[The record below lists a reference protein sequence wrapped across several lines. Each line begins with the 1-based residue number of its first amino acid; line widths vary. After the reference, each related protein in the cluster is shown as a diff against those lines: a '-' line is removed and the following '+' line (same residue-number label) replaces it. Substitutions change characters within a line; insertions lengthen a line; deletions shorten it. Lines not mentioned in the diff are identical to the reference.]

1 MHFIT
6 TKLTLTN
13 KKPGY
18 SSFLARRQDKHSHLN
33 SIEVCADANNFETSY
48 NYKPKI
54 PSLSLYEDKEIR
66 KTNTTTTTKNKNK
79 NKNKKNK
86 TKKAKQKNPK
96 CHWARRDLTQ

>member
-54 PSLSLYEDKEIR
+54 PSLSLYEDKEIT
-66 KTNTTTTTKNKNK
+66 KTMTTTTPTKNKNK
-79 NKNKKNK
+79 NKNKKSEQ
-86 TKKAKQKNPK
+86 TNPI
-96 CHWARRDLTQ
+96 CHWAGRELTQ